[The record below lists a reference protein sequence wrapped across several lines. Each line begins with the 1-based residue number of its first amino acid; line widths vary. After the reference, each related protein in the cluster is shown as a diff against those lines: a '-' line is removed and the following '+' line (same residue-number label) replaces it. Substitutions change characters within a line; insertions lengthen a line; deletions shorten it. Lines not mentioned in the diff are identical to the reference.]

1 MKKKKG
7 VKGMSTSVFDGKVT
21 LKIKGEQMRVWEL
34 PTERE
39 LHAITEFV
47 ADAIGRGIKVEH
59 FEIQR
64 SLNIL

>member
-1 MKKKKG
+1 
-7 VKGMSTSVFDGKVT
+7 MSTDVFDGKVT
-21 LKIKGEQMRVWEL
+21 LHIKGEQMRTWEY
-34 PTERE
+34 PTDRE

>member
-1 MKKKKG
+1 ML
-7 VKGMSTSVFDGKVT
+7 MNVFDGKVT
-21 LKIKGEQMRVWEL
+21 LHVKGEQMRTWEY

-39 LHAITEFV
+39 LHAIAEFV
-47 ADAIGRGIKVEH
+47 ADAIGRGVKIEH